1 MKIICSS
8 LLTLALAGT
17 FAGGLPQDARAQACD
32 TLFEVISTIKQ
43 PTYGFPTI
51 WDADYGSAD
60 QMVQFAGG
68 ILMDEGTVMSYAGK
82 IDEKTSKPL
91 ETGLVELNRRGRTMT
106 EKFYPAKNG
115 EQPAGLVKIDN
126 RFVGVSNFRVG
137 KNNDKHVRLSW
148 YDRDGT
154 YKREQTFYDAAYDY
168 EAQKIIPAVD
178 GKGFVIVV
186 HAVSRKD
193 STDQY
198 GVIARFSADGKQT
211 WKRAYRPGVNNK
223 LIGLSQTDDNAY
235 LATGKIIMDDG
246 RMAGWIM
253 KVAYDGTILWQRT
266 YPRGKYSVFTAG
278 AVSSKKSPDGTSF
291 LLVTGAAEPADN
303 GPHAAWVMEV
313 DPLGEPLW
321 QRYMRRKDYSFEGMD
336 IAAQKDNRIVVT
348 INATADR
355 KDKEAHDHVRI
366 ITLSPR
372 GIMLDD
378 EAYLMGLEAKAVEV
392 TQNANSDI
400 VLVTTIL
407 KEQKKP
413 EEEFGPPKPLPEGK
427 QPDVPP
433 PLQEGWVAVIPAPDL
448 YTDPCLKI
456 RN

>member
-1 MKIICSS
+1 MKTMRFRLLS
-8 LLTLALAGT
+8 LSVVSTLTAG
-17 FAGGLPQDARAQACD
+17 FPAQAQVCD
-32 TLFEVISTIKQ
+32 TLFEVISTIKP
-43 PTYGFPTI
+43 PTYGFPTV
-51 WDADYGSAD
+51 WDADYGTND
-60 QMVQFAGG
+60 MMVQFSGG
-68 ILMDEGTVMSYAGK
+68 LLMEEGTITSYAGK
-82 IDEKTSKPL
+82 IDQKTSKPL
-91 ETGLVELNRRGRTMT
+91 ETGLIELNRRGRAMM
-106 EKFYPAKNG
+106 EKFYPAKNS

-126 RFVGVSNFRVG
+126 RFVGVSNIRVG
-137 KNNDKHVRLSW
+137 KSNDRHVRLSW
-148 YDRDGT
+148 YERDGT
-154 YKREQTFYDAAYDY
+154 YKRDQTFFDAAYDY

-193 STDQY
+193 PTDQY
-198 GVIARFSADGKQT
+198 GVLARFNADGKQV

-223 LIGLSQTDDNAY
+223 LIGLSQTDDKAY

-291 LLVTGAAEPADN
+291 FLVTGAAEPADN
-303 GPHAAWVMEV
+303 GPYAAWAMEV

-336 IAAQKDNRIVVT
+336 IRALPDNRIVMT
-348 INATADR
+348 ANAKADP
-355 KDKEAHDHVRI
+355 KKKEDFDHIRM

-378 EAYLMGLEAKAVEV
+378 EAYLIGLQAQVAEV
-392 TQNANSDI
+392 ARTERGDFMLAGT
-400 VLVTTIL
+400 VL
-407 KEQKKP
+407 KEQKKG
-413 EEEFGPPKPLPEGK
+413 EEEFGPVKPLPDGK
-427 QPDVPP
+427 QPEEPP

-448 YTDPCLKI
+448 YEDPCLKI